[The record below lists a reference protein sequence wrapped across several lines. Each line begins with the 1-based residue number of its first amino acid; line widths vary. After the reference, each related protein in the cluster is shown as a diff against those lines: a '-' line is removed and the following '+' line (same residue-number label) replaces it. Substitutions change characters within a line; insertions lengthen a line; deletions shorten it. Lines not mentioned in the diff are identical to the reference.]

1 MSSPLILRSK
11 ATSSTWIFSFMIII
25 FSNQM
30 HKVSI
35 IFWRCLYKKEY
46 EPKVIIIRSK
56 LSLTIL
62 QVKKSL
68 NISWVSHHFLQ
79 FLHPKKNSSPDDP
92 RSICQKSYTC
102 INPYIGKA
110 NFFMISRDW
119 KLHFL
124 QIALVFFK
132 IKAVF
137 FFFQYENKT
146 QKVSFFLHLLCYWS
160 LWRHEQ
166 PIFSYVVSGSSLVIF
181 GIWMS
186 ADFSKIRLF
195 RTILKTKLFF
205 RNLNHTALF
214 FDPSFSFKETVS
226 VDL

>member
-1 MSSPLILRSK
+1 MDDILCGEMITDPVYSFFFRTQEMSSPLILRSK
-11 ATSSTWIFSFMIII
+11 VTSSTWIFSFMIII

-35 IFWRCLYKKEY
+35 IFWRCLYKRKY

-56 LSLTIL
+56 LSLTVL
-62 QVKKSL
+62 QVKKFEHLLSK
-68 NISWVSHHFLQ
+68 SSFSAVS
-79 FLHPKKNSSPDDP
+79 PSRKNFSPDDP

-110 NFFMISRDW
+110 NFFMIPRDW

-146 QKVSFFLHLLCYWS
+146 QKVSFFLHLLCY
-160 LWRHEQ
+160 
-166 PIFSYVVSGSSLVIF
+166 
-181 GIWMS
+181 
-186 ADFSKIRLF
+186 
-195 RTILKTKLFF
+195 
-205 RNLNHTALF
+205 
-214 FDPSFSFKETVS
+214 
-226 VDL
+226 